1 MWKRKQPD
9 GCSAVGNN
17 ARRSKIT
24 QELALGENGSSW
36 VPDAIPELLISCVC
50 AYPLCTFLGAS
61 NILWTFNP
69 IWDQDLFTCSQNILI
84 PSKYIVYHP
93 ALLPSCSNET
103 GVPFLACTQS
113 LYLCLQAHHPH
124 QPPIPV
130 AASASVWQG
139 VRCCYQCTRWM
150 VNRSWTNDGNHLNI
164 RLTLSLHDRRQLGVK
179 TDWGQWRST
188 WPTSHSEQSQ
198 QYLLNCHFPPPYLF
212 CRGCWVS
219 EARCTLHTS
228 PQAILIIPIVSVMH
242 SSLMLPNLGLQPRS
256 LPELQSTI
264 CLSV

>member
-1 MWKRKQPD
+1 MEVPGSLMPSLSCW
-9 GCSAVGNN
+9 SAVS
-17 ARRSKIT
+17 AAHT
-24 QELALGENGSSW
+24 
-36 VPDAIPELLISCVC
+36 
-50 AYPLCTFLGAS
+50 LCTSLRAS

-69 IWDQDLFTCSQNILI
+69 IWNQDLFTCSQNILI

-113 LYLCLQAHHPH
+113 LYLYLQAHHPH

-179 TDWGQWRST
+179 TDWGQWRPT
-188 WPTSHSEQSQ
+188 RPTSHSEQSQ
-198 QYLLNCHFPPPYLF
+198 QYLLNCHFPLPTFSANEDVEYLKLD
-212 CRGCWVS
+212 
-219 EARCTLHTS
+219 AHCTH
-228 PQAILIIPIVSVMH
+228 
-242 SSLMLPNLGLQPRS
+242 LPK
-256 LPELQSTI
+256 
-264 CLSV
+264 LS